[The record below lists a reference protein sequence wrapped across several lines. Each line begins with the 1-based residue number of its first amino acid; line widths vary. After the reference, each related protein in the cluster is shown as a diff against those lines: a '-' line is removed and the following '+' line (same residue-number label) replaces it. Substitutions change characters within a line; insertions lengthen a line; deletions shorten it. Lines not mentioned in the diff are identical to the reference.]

1 MANILTKGT
10 KVLCP
15 RKRHLIG
22 VLNQD
27 LESGFLMRLSV
38 IDFESGQERVM
49 GEKCFCKIP
58 GCNSEWL
65 IFRPYASMNTE
76 HGWWPRDPQ
85 LETPPR

>member
-10 KVLCP
+10 EILCP

-27 LESGFLMRLSV
+27 LEPEFLLRLSV
-38 IDFESGQERVM
+38 IDFESAQTRVQGERPECTICGSLWIVQST
-49 GEKCFCKIP
+49 I
-58 GCNSEWL
+58 
-65 IFRPYASMNTE
+65 NTE
-76 HGWWPRDPQ
+76 NGWWPHDPQ